1 MNRSFEKVIVPCG
14 CLMMALILSLAPALS
29 GASGGFTIND
39 PRGDDFGA
47 GDLVY
52 PNRQD
57 MDQGSLDIERFEAE
71 PKNSGTW
78 FKVKLGRKIP
88 DPKGQLTY
96 VGKEP
101 LEKLARYGFYTFNV
115 DVYVDTDRISGS
127 GRVDTLPGRNVS
139 VASED
144 AWEKA
149 IILTPRPEV
158 ARAYYAMHLE
168 REREKQIEAETGRI
182 EKEALDSAK
191 REIEQQ
197 LTRQFFFPRQISVR
211 GREIRFFVPDSFLGG
226 AANEDW
232 GYSVFITGCEVEQ
245 LSKVVEV
252 TPGEFNLMVIP
263 AARGRHRDR
272 FGIINDADP
281 NQAPVVDLL
290 APSVADQQRIL
301 TDYDS
306 RYDRLAAVTAVSPSG
321 RASEPGQGAAA
332 PARPSPPGSTGGFSG
347 RRPGVGTPGAVP
359 AMPADEG
366 SPQRRRTIPA
376 RLKTLNTL
384 RDDGLISETEYQAL
398 RRKILSEI

>member
-1 MNRSFEKVIVPCG
+1 
-14 CLMMALILSLAPALS
+14 
-29 GASGGFTIND
+29 
-39 PRGDDFGA
+39 
-47 GDLVY
+47 
-52 PNRQD
+52 
-57 MDQGSLDIERFEAE
+57 
-71 PKNSGTW
+71 
-78 FKVKLGRKIP
+78 
-88 DPKGQLTY
+88 
-96 VGKEP
+96 
-101 LEKLARYGFYTFNV
+101 
-115 DVYVDTDRISGS
+115 
-127 GRVDTLPGRNVS
+127 
-139 VASED
+139 
-144 AWEKA
+144 
-149 IILTPRPEV
+149 
-158 ARAYYAMHLE
+158 
-168 REREKQIEAETGRI
+168 
-182 EKEALDSAK
+182 
-191 REIEQQ
+191 
-197 LTRQFFFPRQISVR
+197 
-211 GREIRFFVPDSFLGG
+211 
-226 AANEDW
+226 
-232 GYSVFITGCEVEQ
+232 